1 MDKEIKKL
9 MAINK
14 MLGRLEGEASICLA
28 IGIDELVCGS
38 VCKTCKWNSEN
49 YDTREDK

>member
-1 MDKEIKKL
+1 MNKEVKKL

-14 MLGRLEGEASICLA
+14 MLGRFGGEDFICLA
-28 IGIDELVCGS
+28 VGIDELVCGG
-38 VCKTCKWNSEN
+38 VCRTCKWNSEN